1 MSFMI
6 IVITSDVLKISS
18 EKIRYI
24 SGAAAGGLFSFLIL
38 APTLNVFVMLVLK
51 AVTAAIIVLLA
62 FGLKS
67 VRSFVKCFLMF
78 IFISVFL
85 SGVLYLIGSMTYSNR
100 FYHNNGVLYA
110 DFSAGGL
117 VVIVC
122 CLYFFIKLVNR
133 RIFSKQKDDIIYNV
147 QLESDGRFS
156 CFNALYDSGN
166 SVIDIYTGKPVIIV
180 ELSEMQLLL
189 DDKFYD
195 ELSTIL
201 SGNLFDD
208 SSGKIRLLPVRTLG
222 TEKIIPVFSV
232 DKAVITNDNMKRVI
246 YKPSVAVTDNTF
258 DKNKYTAL
266 INEAVTGQVI

>member
-1 MSFMI
+1 MI

-24 SGAAAGGLFSFLIL
+24 SGAAAGGLFSFIIL

-51 AVTAAIIVLLA
+51 AVTAVIIVLLA

-67 VRSFVKCFLMF
+67 VRSFVKCFMMF

-222 TEKIIPVFSV
+222 AEKIIPVFSV
-232 DKAVITNDNMKRVI
+232 DKAVITNDNMKRII